1 MPPKCPPGAP
11 PPALYWC
18 VGAPPMMAAM
28 AEHAA
33 STQCGLPATITLH
46 GWPVWSIWR
55 RAPVC
60 VWMPLMVSPPRPI
73 IRPTISLG
81 HSTVWLACPGPTK
94 PPPPKPPLLPWDTGP
109 PSSRSVIILTATVT
123 HPPGPDTA
131 ILRGSPSGKF
141 WSMVMCAPDCAWRP
155 LMVSPPLPMTRPTS
169 PGGHSRVSVLG
180 AIGSLEAGAAT
191 AAAAAGAA
199 AEGVACAANPRV
211 DAASEEAAGRTACR
225 CARGARG
232 AHPHGVAANATELVH
247 ALAASATSPRAERAV
262 VMDITLLRCFV
273 S

>member
-94 PPPPKPPLLPWDTGP
+94 PPPPKPPLLPCWDTGP

-199 AEGVACAANPRV
+199 TAAAGAAAGA
-211 DAASEEAAGRTACR
+211 AASSTRAFFSAPSVTVSSS
-225 CARGARG
+225 AR
-232 AHPHGVAANATELVH
+232 
-247 ALAASATSPRAERAV
+247 LAPTSTATSSTPSTSAGTSLTSSADMIGV
-262 VMDITLLRCFV
+262 
-273 S
+273 